1 MTDQAT
7 RIIEKWSQLKSNR
20 ANYESNWQDVAE
32 YTRPI
37 RNEFLGKKTPGDRR
51 YQRTFDSSPLL
62 AVDNFASGIYGMM
75 TNPANSWFDL
85 AMDDEDLNE
94 YEPVKEWLY
103 DTRGRILQSFG
114 PQVSRFYSVIP
125 MLYADLACFGTAVF
139 YSEEQVGSGRINDT
153 VRALSECCID
163 ENEYGEVDT
172 VYRRFSMNAR
182 NAVNTFPEVSER
194 VHKLADKSPF
204 EQVQFIHC
212 VEPDGEYRPKRIGRN
227 SKPFQSVYVEEE
239 QRRVVREAGYEEQ
252 PFHVPRWTQ
261 AAGEIYGR
269 GIGEMVIADVKSL
282 NRMGETQLK
291 VAQKTADPPMGA
303 PDEGV
308 IRQLRT
314 WPGGITYG
322 AIDASGNQLVK
333 PLYTGGDHRI
343 TLEIAEQRRSV
354 IREAFYFSLM
364 QMVGSPDMTATEWL
378 GRQEEKLRLMGPNLG
393 RIQSE
398 FLSPLI
404 NRRFGLLLRSG
415 ALLPPPEEIAGQG
428 LNVEYVSPLARAQ
441 MASEGAAVQRLY
453 SVVMPIAEFDP
464 GIMDNLDNDEAV
476 QVLMKAYGVNPKVGR
491 GRDERE
497 ELRAQRQQNQALMQG
512 MAMAEQGAGA
522 MQKGGAGWKSM
533 VEAQAGAQAG
543 AGQ

>member
-1 MTDQAT
+1 MTEQAT
-7 RIIEKWSQLKSNR
+7 RVVERYSQLKSNR
-20 ANYESNWQDVAE
+20 ANYESQWQDVAE

-51 YQRTFDSSPLL
+51 YQRTFDASPLL

-85 AMDDEDLNE
+85 AMDDEDLND
-94 YEPVKEWLY
+94 YEPVREWLY

-139 YSEEQVGSGRINDT
+139 YSEEQVGSSRINDT
-153 VRALSECCID
+153 VRALSECCVD

-172 VYRRFSMNAR
+172 VYRKFTMGAK
-182 NAVNTFPEVSER
+182 NAVNAFPQVSER
-194 VHKLADKSPF
+194 VHKLADKSPY
-204 EQVQFIHC
+204 EQVSFIHC
-212 VEPDGEYRPKRIGRN
+212 VEPDGDYRPNRIGRN
-227 SKPFQSVYVEEE
+227 SKPFLSLYVEEE
-239 QRRVVREAGYEEQ
+239 SKRIVREGGYEEQ
-252 PFHVPRWTQ
+252 PYHVPRWSQ

-291 VAQKTADPPMGA
+291 VAQKTADPPLGA

-322 AIDASGNQLVK
+322 AIDAQGNQLVK

-343 TLEIAEQRRSV
+343 TLEIAEQRRTV

-404 NRRFGLLLRSG
+404 NRRFGLLLRAG
-415 ALLPPPEEIAGQG
+415 ALLPPPEEIAGRT

-441 MASEGAAVQRLY
+441 MAGEANAVNRLY
-453 SVVMPIAEFDP
+453 ASIMPLAELDP
-464 GIMDNLDNDEAV
+464 SIMDNVDNDEAV
-476 QVLMKAYGVNPKVGR
+476 QVLAKGFAVNPKIIR
-491 GRDERE
+491 GKDERDE
-497 ELRAQRQQNQALMQG
+497 LRGQRQQMQAMTQG
-512 MAMAEQGAGA
+512 MALAEQGAGA
-522 MQKGGAGWKSM
+522 LQKGGAGMKSM
-533 VEAQAGAQAG
+533 VEAQAGAQG
-543 AGQ
+543 A

>member
-1 MTDQAT
+1 MSDTAT
-7 RIIEKWSQLKSNR
+7 RIVEKYGKLKSNR
-20 ANYESNWQDVAE
+20 APYETSWQETAE

-37 RNEFLGKKTPGDRR
+37 RNEFLGRKAPGDRR
-51 YQRTFDSSPLL
+51 YQRTFDSTPLL

-75 TNPANSWFDL
+75 TNPANRWFSIQ
-85 AMDDEDLNE
+85 MEDEDLNE
-94 YEPVKEWLY
+94 YDPVRDWLY
-103 DTRGRILQSFG
+103 DCETRIIQSFG

-139 YSEEQVGSGRINDT
+139 YSEEQAGSQRINDT

-172 VYRRFSMNAR
+172 VYRRFSMSAR
-182 NAVNTFPEVSER
+182 NAVNAFPDVSER
-194 VHKLADKSPF
+194 THKRADKEPY
-204 EQVQFIHC
+204 EQVWFVHC
-212 VEPDGEYRPKRIGRN
+212 VEPNGDYVPNRIGRN
-227 SKPFQSVYVEEE
+227 SKPFHSTYVEEE
-239 QRRVVREAGYEEQ
+239 AKRVVSEGGYDEQ
-252 PFHVPRWTQ
+252 PYHVPRWSQ

-269 GIGEMVIADVKSL
+269 GIGEIVIADVKSL

-291 VAQKTADPPMGA
+291 VAQKTADPPLGA

-314 WPGGITYG
+314 WPGGVTYG
-322 AIDASGNQLVK
+322 AIDAMGNQLVK

-343 TLEIAEQRRSV
+343 TLEIAEQRRQV

-364 QMVGSPDMTATEWL
+364 QMVGTPDMTATEWL

-404 NRRFGLLLRSG
+404 NRRFGLLLRG
-415 ALLPPPEEIAGQG
+415 GKLPPPPPEIQGQS

-441 MASEGAAVQRLY
+441 MASEANAVVRLY
-453 SVVMPIAEFDP
+453 TSLLPVAEFDP
-464 GIMDNLDNDEAV
+464 AIMDNIDSDEAARALGKGFAV
-476 QVLMKAYGVNPKVGR
+476 PAKVMR
-491 GRDERE
+491 GADDVE
-497 ELRAQRQQNQALMQG
+497 EVRASRQQMQAMMQG

-522 MQKGGAGWKSM
+522 MQKGAAGLKSLA
-533 VEAQAGAQAG
+533 EAQNQGAPA
-543 AGQ
+543 